1 MYNHKS
7 GKPFIIGVTAFT
19 RHAII
24 NLLKRI
30 ALVRT
35 RHKASNTATEKSDS
49 PFDIVAMES
58 SSNPDAIDGLMDAVR
73 CKADQI
79 GKHLPKKGAVVVG
92 GTVWDWHKV
101 QKKPKLKLACDI
113 MIIDESSQVTKI
125 NG

>member
-1 MYNHKS
+1 MHDHKS
-7 GKPFIIGVTAFT
+7 EKPFIIGVTAFT

-30 ALVRT
+30 ALVRA
-35 RHKASNTATEKSDS
+35 RHERSNTTTEKSDLS
-49 PFDIVAMES
+49 FDIVAMES
-58 SSNPDAIDGLMDAVR
+58 SSTTNAVEGLKDAVR

-101 QKKPKLKLACDI
+101 QKKPKFKLACDI
-113 MIIDESSQVTKI
+113 MIIDESSQVKKR
-125 NG
+125 NR